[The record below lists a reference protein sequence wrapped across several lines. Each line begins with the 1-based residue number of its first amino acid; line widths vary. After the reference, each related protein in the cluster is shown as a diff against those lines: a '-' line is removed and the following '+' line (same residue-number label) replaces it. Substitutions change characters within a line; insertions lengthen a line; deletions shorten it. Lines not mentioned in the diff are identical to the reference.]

1 MLILNNPASVRSWV
15 IGLPLLSPHLS
26 PFADRITGYYP
37 SGSFRISLG
46 LQMAKTH
53 KHMVCVCGCVCW
65 SLCLN
70 TDCHST
76 AVSFQLIIIFYHY
89 CFLWGCFNIS
99 TAYALICSTNSP
111 RLLSSESLS
120 RAEKALQ
127 WMDSQSAYKR
137 RRRTCFWQVGV
148 TVLARFTKTSG
159 LMSWLP
165 EDRTSSSLS
174 GHQELPIPQMHN

>member
-1 MLILNNPASVRSWV
+1 MLILNNPASVRSRV

-46 LQMAKTH
+46 PQMAKTH
-53 KHMVCVCGCVCW
+53 KQLLCVCVRVCW
-65 SLCLN
+65 ALCLN

-76 AVSFQLIIIFYHY
+76 AVSFQLIIIFCHY

-111 RLLSSESLS
+111 GLLPLEASQRQRKLS
-120 RAEKALQ
+120 CEWTVNQSTGRA
-127 WMDSQSAYKR
+127 
-137 RRRTCFWQVGV
+137 GV
-148 TVLARFTKTSG
+148 HVSYR
-159 LMSWLP
+159 
-165 EDRTSSSLS
+165 
-174 GHQELPIPQMHN
+174 